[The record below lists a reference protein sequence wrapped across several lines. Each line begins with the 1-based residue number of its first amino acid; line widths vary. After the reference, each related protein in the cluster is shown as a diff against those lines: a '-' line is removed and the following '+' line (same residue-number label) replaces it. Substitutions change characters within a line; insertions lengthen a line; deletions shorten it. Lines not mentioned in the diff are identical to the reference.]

1 MVVYGNAINMYVAR
15 DGFGVRAN
23 PFIISEIGM
32 KRDMFYVKSR
42 CKKIR
47 EFGTRHS
54 RYTNYRVSLTG
65 EIATFLLVD
74 SCLKGMVFYP
84 TLDN

>member
-1 MVVYGNAINMYVAR
+1 
-15 DGFGVRAN
+15 
-23 PFIISEIGM
+23 M
-32 KRDMFYVKSR
+32 KHDMLYVKSR

-54 RYTNYRVSLTG
+54 RYANYRVALTG

-84 TLDN
+84 HTRQLTIPSFAFSSFRKCVF